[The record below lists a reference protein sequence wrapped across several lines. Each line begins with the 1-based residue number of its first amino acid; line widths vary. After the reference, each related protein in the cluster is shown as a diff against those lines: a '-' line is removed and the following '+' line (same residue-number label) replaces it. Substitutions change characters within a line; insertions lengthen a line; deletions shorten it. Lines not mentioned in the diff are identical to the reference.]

1 MSKIYLVGSKIIE
14 FIHYEPSF
22 FATNC
27 NCCLL
32 VKSSCASIDL
42 RINSQADNV
51 CSFLE
56 YMNLRVITDP
66 KGILELKILGLNKM
80 RFLDIET
87 KEDLT
92 DEILELILLKNK
104 KRLGQKP

>member
-1 MSKIYLVGSKIIE
+1 MNEIYLVGSKIIE
-14 FIHYEPSF
+14 FIPYEPSF

-32 VKSSCASIDL
+32 VKSSCANIDL
-42 RINSQADNV
+42 KINDQADNV

-66 KGILELKILGLNKM
+66 KKILELKILGLERMK
-80 RFLDIET
+80 FLDIET
-87 KEDLT
+87 KKDLT
-92 DEILELILLKNK
+92 EEILELILKGKDERNN
-104 KRLGQKP
+104 